1 MKTIEISV
9 TDAARKFSDC
19 LNRVHYQEV
28 SFVLV
33 RNGEPVARIVPEHG
47 KRTLGGEIADVLAG
61 HEGLSSEE
69 AEAWRKDLEDA
80 RKPLLP
86 LEDKWA

>member
-1 MKTIEISV
+1 MKTVEISV

-19 LNRVHYQEV
+19 LNRVHYQDV

-47 KRTLGGEIADVLAG
+47 RRTLGGEIADALAG
-61 HEGLSSEE
+61 HEGLSREE
-69 AEAWRKDLEDA
+69 AAAWRQELEEA
-80 RKPLLP
+80 RESLLP
-86 LEDKWA
+86 VEDKWA